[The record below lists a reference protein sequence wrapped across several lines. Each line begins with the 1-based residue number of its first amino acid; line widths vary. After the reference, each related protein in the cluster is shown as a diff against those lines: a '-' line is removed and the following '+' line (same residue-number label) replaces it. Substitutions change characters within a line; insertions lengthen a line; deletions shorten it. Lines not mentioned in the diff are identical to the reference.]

1 MEMYVFKVHRK
12 CIGGVYLFGTKFDS
26 HDARILVELDSDQ
39 SRSIDEGVMI
49 SRPYLRVVSNANE
62 ENDPCA
68 YSDGFRSMLRVNLSG
83 HHRNTTHTNPT
94 SRTSNNLNNAF
105 ILTKSHTPYH
115 ITSPHKLPCFKLHY
129 HQHTSHTGI

>member
-1 MEMYVFKVHRK
+1 MVLRLCSHVSQDSEFNSTWQWMEMYVFKVHRK

-68 YSDGFRSMLRVNLSG
+68 YSDGFRSMLRVNLS
-83 HHRNTTHTNPT
+83 
-94 SRTSNNLNNAF
+94 
-105 ILTKSHTPYH
+105 
-115 ITSPHKLPCFKLHY
+115 
-129 HQHTSHTGI
+129 